1 MNILWN
7 RVGHS
12 AQCLDSLL
20 GGVCKPQFQ
29 SLCRDFSQNLVVS
42 STGEWYNLG
51 KIMERHLHRAG
62 VHWSAQECTKCTF
75 SPTFL
80 FVKLES
86 WNLVWMLEFEFHKLS
101 YKPYFEKTDV
111 QWCTMVH
118 RSAQGAH
125 KVHIFLTFL
134 SVKLESWNLVW
145 MLEFEFHQLSYKP
158 YFEKNRCAGVHS
170 GAQDAQSAHFP

>member
-1 MNILWN
+1 MALNDEQKVFYLFLCSFLLPN
-7 RVGHS
+7 SVGYN

-101 YKPYFEKTDV
+101 YKPYFEK
-111 QWCTMVH
+111 
-118 RSAQGAH
+118 
-125 KVHIFLTFL
+125 
-134 SVKLESWNLVW
+134 
-145 MLEFEFHQLSYKP
+145 
-158 YFEKNRCAGVHS
+158 NRCAMVHS
-170 GAQDAQSAHFP
+170 GAQECTGCTQSAHFPQLLCLLR

>member
-1 MNILWN
+1 MILCFICTVELQIYN
-7 RVGHS
+7 RVSNHEINFWGCFYTRPILHHT
-12 AQCLDSLL
+12 AQCSDSLI

-29 SLCRDFSQNLVVS
+29 SLWRDFSQNLVVS

-86 WNLVWMLEFEFHKLS
+86 WNLVWMFEFEFHKLS
-101 YKPYFEKTDV
+101 YKPYFEKNR
-111 QWCTMVH
+111 CAMVH
-118 RSAQGAH
+118 SGALKCTGVH
-125 KVHIFLTFL
+125 KVHIFPNCF
-134 SVKLESWNLVW
+134 V
-145 MLEFEFHQLSYKP
+145 
-158 YFEKNRCAGVHS
+158 C
-170 GAQDAQSAHFP
+170 